1 MGKGGGSPPPQPTQV
16 SQLTI
21 PEYAQP
27 YMEKLLGRSEALTG
41 KAIPTYDAP
50 RIAQQGL
57 AQREVQ
63 QAVRGMQLPRG
74 FGTAEQMAIRTGQEA
89 LARSQYAPGQFGM
102 ATVQG
107 PGPIANVRAPMV
119 QQFGMQGAQTG
130 FRPSL
135 QNYQTGFLPER
146 GTPFMG
152 AAQTGFRPELSTPAM
167 FGQQQAQ
174 AYMSPYMQ
182 SVVDV
187 QKRKAIEDAQLSQ
200 LGANLAAPR
209 QGTYGGARQLL
220 AQTQREKALA
230 EGLGDIQA
238 RGLQSS
244 FEQAQQQ
251 FERDRSALMQT
262 EALRTDVGLK
272 TALSNLDARQQ
283 ANVQN
288 QAAQLQTQGLNADQ
302 ALRVA
307 LANQQAALGVQQLGT
322 EAGLKTSL
330 ANLDA
335 EQQARVQNL
344 AASLQ
349 TQGLSSE
356 QALKAALANQQ
367 QYGQFQE
374 LSQRAQIENQRQF
387 AEMQKM
393 AEQSRQFAG
402 ELGLRGVDLFGGA
415 GRDVAGIAGQQM
427 TSDIQRRQLQ
437 SQTAEQERIFRQAEI
452 DAEIARFQEQQAG
465 PYKQLGFM
473 SDILRGTGSLAGG
486 RAIYEAPQS
495 FAQQAVGVGLP
506 ALALARGLG

>member
-1 MGKGGGSPPPQPTQV
+1 MGKGGGSPPPAPTQV

-27 YMEKLLGRSEALTG
+27 YMEKLLGRTEALTSRALPVYG
-41 KAIPTYDAP
+41 GQRVAAP
-50 RIAQQGL
+50 SV

-63 QAVRGMQLPRG
+63 QAVRGMELPGG
-74 FGTAEQMAIRTGQEA
+74 FGTAEQMAVRTGQEA
-89 LARSQYAPGQFGM
+89 LARSQYTPGQFQMMG
-102 ATVQG
+102 VQ
-107 PGPIANVRAPMV
+107 PAPLQMY
-119 QQFGMQGAQTG
+119 GMQGAQTG
-130 FRPSL
+130 FRP
-135 QNYQTGFLPER
+135 QI
-146 GTPFMG
+146 
-152 AAQTGFRPELSTPAM
+152 STPAM
-167 FGQQQAQ
+167 FGTQQAQ

-251 FERDRSALMQT
+251 FERDRAALMQT

-272 TALSNLDARQQ
+272 TALSNLDA
-283 ANVQN
+283 
-288 QAAQLQTQGLNADQ
+288 
-302 ALRVA
+302 
-307 LANQQAALGVQQLGT
+307 
-322 EAGLKTSL
+322 
-330 ANLDA
+330 

-344 AASLQ
+344 AATLQ
-349 TQGLSSE
+349 TQGLSAD

-367 QYGQFQE
+367 QY
-374 LSQRAQIENQRQF
+374 ADI
-387 AEMQKM
+387 QKM
-393 AEQSRQFAG
+393 QEQSRQYAG
-402 ELGLRGVDLFGGA
+402 ELGLKGVDIFGAA
-415 GRDVAGIAGQQM
+415 GRDVSGIATQQAEV
-427 TSDIQRRQLQ
+427 DLRQKDLQ
-437 SQTAEQERIFRQAEI
+437 AKIAEQERLARQAEI
-452 DAEIARFQEQQAG
+452 DAELARFQEEQSAA
-465 PYKQLGFM
+465 YKQLGYM

-486 RAIYEAPQS
+486 RAVYEAPQS
-495 FAQQAVGVGLP
+495 LAQQAVGVGLP